1 MSQDVWPLTNSRSS
15 SRNANPVG
23 VAAMGSTS
31 SNAEIL
37 AKVILDIKAIL
48 DIEKA
53 LGDDLDFGGPRNQR
67 SVQDQILL
75 IMDQADAVGTAERIQ
90 AGYSG
95 LKVVK

>member
-1 MSQDVWPLTNSRSS
+1 MSQDVWPLTTNRSNP
-15 SRNANPVG
+15 RNENPAG
-23 VAAMGSTS
+23 VAAEGSTS

-37 AKVILDIKAIL
+37 AKVILDI
-48 DIEKA
+48 EKA
-53 LGDDLDFGGPRNQR
+53 LADDLDFGGPRNQR

-75 IMDQADAVGTAERIQ
+75 IMDEADAVGTAERIQ